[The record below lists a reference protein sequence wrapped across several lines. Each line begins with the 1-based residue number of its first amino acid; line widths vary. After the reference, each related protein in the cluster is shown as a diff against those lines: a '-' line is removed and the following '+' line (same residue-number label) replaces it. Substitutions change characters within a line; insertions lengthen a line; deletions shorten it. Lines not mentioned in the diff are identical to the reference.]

1 MNFFKFVPESI
12 NCLRM
17 MIMTDTIKRIGL
29 RRTADDT
36 GACPAEDRAAQLTI
50 PAPALLRT
58 APHSKSADPQI
69 ITYCLINTL
78 LFPLLCSQVCGKN
91 HLFS

>member
-36 GACPAEDRAAQLTI
+36 GACPAEDRAAQQVC
-50 PAPALLRT
+50 R
-58 APHSKSADPQI
+58 SADNYILSDKYSI
-69 ITYCLINTL
+69 ISSTLQSSMRQKSSIFIVLIPLPFCLCAI
-78 LFPLLCSQVCGKN
+78 KK
-91 HLFS
+91 